1 MARAAQSFSEIGSF
15 LARRWSGNDHIT
27 VEFSE
32 KTGTRT
38 RLTENRIILSPIEK
52 RPGDDFARYR
62 QFRMDVWYE
71 SMKVRFCRRILSR
84 DHAFGFVL
92 DMLEERRIESLGR
105 QAWRGMDTEI
115 MFCQAYRFLSR
126 PPLTQVYGRAKILE
140 AFYQHFMFGAFRGE
154 VQASHF
160 ERVSRASR
168 TARKIVESSLRQDVQ
183 TDMIE
188 KKVGEIIRILDIDS
202 LQTVPVSLP
211 FIRQDIPVNQQDVTR
226 FLGAVKKNRE
236 GDFGRTDSAAILAGE
251 SVTGKYRTLAEQTL
265 IHEKTDTMPGVGGI
279 RTPSSDGIDES
290 SIYDADLIVGLKTRF
305 RRWKNGYS
313 ETHQMSGDE
322 LDVESYL
329 DGQNPFVTDTR
340 RSIKSSIIILLD
352 HSSSIAADA
361 VGYKKATLGLC
372 EVLSYLD
379 VQFAVYAFSTM
390 DRSIVC
396 WLIKNEESRWRRI
409 HARRLAGI
417 VANGS
422 TPLAQVYQKMLPA
435 LQAKRP
441 DIFLTLTDGEPSD
454 PVAVREVIKSVR
466 ARGIRMVALGLG
478 PGTSRATTIAS
489 NLKRLGYERTLA
501 TSRLQDIPHK
511 VLSILDAEEA

>member
-1 MARAAQSFSEIGSF
+1 MNRDSFSEVGSF
-15 LARRWSGNDHIT
+15 LARRWSGNTRINVDI
-27 VEFSE
+27 SE

-38 RLTENRIILSPIEK
+38 RLSENRIMLYPPDK

-71 SMKVRFCRRILSR
+71 SMKVRFCSRILSR

-92 DMLEERRIESLGR
+92 DMLEERRVESLGR
-105 QAWRGMDTEI
+105 RTWRGMDNEI

-154 VQASHF
+154 VQAGHF
-160 ERVSRASR
+160 QRVARASKAAGQAVR
-168 TARKIVESSLRQDVQ
+168 SALDKGLD
-183 TDMIE
+183 TDWME
-188 KKVGEIIRILDIDS
+188 KRAGEIVRILDIDS

-211 FIRQDIPVNQQDVTR
+211 FIRQDIPVNERDVTR
-226 FLGAVKKNRE
+226 FLKVVRKNRE
-236 GDFGRTDSAAILAGE
+236 GDFGRTDPAAILAGE
-251 SVTGKYRTLAEQTL
+251 SVSGEYRTVAEEAVMTERKDS
-265 IHEKTDTMPGVGGI
+265 IPGVGGI
-279 RTPSSDGIDES
+279 RTPASKGIDES
-290 SIYDADLIVGLKTRF
+290 VIYDADLIAGLKTRF

-313 ETHQMSGDE
+313 EVHHTSGDE

-329 DGQNPFVTDTR
+329 DGHKPFITDER
-340 RSIKSSIIILLD
+340 RSIKSHIVILLD
-352 HSSSIAADA
+352 HSSSISADA

-372 EVLSYLD
+372 EVLSYLE
-379 VQFAVYAFSTM
+379 VRFAVYAFSTV
-390 DRSIVC
+390 DRAVVC
-396 WLIKNEESRWRRI
+396 WLIKNEESGWGRV

-435 LQAKRP
+435 LQARPP

-454 PVAVREVIKSVR
+454 PAAVRDVIRSVR
-466 ARGIRMVALGLG
+466 SGGIRMVALGLG

-501 TSRLQDIPHK
+501 TSRLQDIPRK
-511 VLSILDAEEA
+511 VLSILDESA

>member
-1 MARAAQSFSEIGSF
+1 MARTAQSFSEIGSF
-15 LARRWSGNDHIT
+15 LARRWSGNVRMGVD
-27 VEFSE
+27 FSE

-38 RLTENRIILSPIEK
+38 RLSENRIILFPVER
-52 RPGDDFARYR
+52 RPGDDFAKYR
-62 QFRMDVWYE
+62 QFRMDLWYE

-92 DMLEERRIESLGR
+92 DMLEERRVESLGR
-105 QAWRGMDTEI
+105 RMWRGMDNEI
-115 MFCQAYRFLSR
+115 MFCQTYRFLSR

-154 VQASHF
+154 VQAGHF
-160 ERVSRASR
+160 QRVVRASR
-168 TARKIVESSLRQDVQ
+168 AAGKAVRAALEGDLG
-183 TDMIE
+183 TDWME
-188 KKVGEIIRILDIDS
+188 KSAGEIIRILDIDS

-211 FIRQDIPVNQQDVTR
+211 FVRQDIPVNRRDVTR
-226 FLGAVKKNRE
+226 FLGAVRKNRE
-236 GDFGRTDSAAILAGE
+236 GDFGRTDPAAVLAGE
-251 SVTGKYRTLAEQTL
+251 SVSGEYRTVTEEAL
-265 IHEKTDTMPGVGGI
+265 IHEKKDSVPGMGGI
-279 RTPSSDGIDES
+279 RTPASEGVDES
-290 SIYDADLIVGLKTRF
+290 AIYDADLIGGLKTRF

-313 ETHQMSGDE
+313 EVHRRSGDE

-329 DGQNPFVTDTR
+329 DGHEPFITDAR
-340 RSIKSSIIILLD
+340 RSIKSSVVILLD
-352 HSSSIAADA
+352 HSSSISADA

-372 EVLSYLD
+372 EVLAYLD
-379 VQFAVYAFSTM
+379 VRFAAYAFSTV
-390 DRSIVC
+390 DREVVC
-396 WLIKNEESRWRRI
+396 WLIKNEESGWGRV

-435 LQAKRP
+435 LQARRP

-454 PVAVREVIKSVR
+454 PAAVRETIRSVR
-466 ARGIRMVALGLG
+466 SRGIRMVALGLG

-501 TSRLQDIPHK
+501 TSRLQDIPRK
-511 VLSILDAEEA
+511 VLGILDAGE